1 MAILQCVRYKAI
13 DKQGHQSM
21 MARIKMFN
29 SGEMFKEKSLSDG
42 LSIPVS
48 CSFLIRNT
56 SYLFFSKSCEIFQFI
71 LCALHSLRV

>member
-29 SGEMFKEKSLSDG
+29 SGEMFKEKSKEN
-42 LSIPVS
+42 P
-48 CSFLIRNT
+48 
-56 SYLFFSKSCEIFQFI
+56 Y
-71 LCALHSLRV
+71 